1 MHSEGYLLISNV
13 VYTNQIGFCFQQ
25 LSVEENQFPDAMTA
39 IVHTEDPLQTY
50 QCMPWQCT
58 AAEAG
63 QALPVINIWAVS
75 KSRFHGQGTHL
86 NNSSINRIESM
97 LRPDKQI
104 PFNPYSVLGQPFQAL
119 DQLIIK
125 INPP

>member
-13 VYTNQIGFCFQQ
+13 VYTNQIGFCFKQ

-50 QCMPWQCT
+50 QRMPWQCT

-86 NNSSINRIESM
+86 NNRSINRIESM